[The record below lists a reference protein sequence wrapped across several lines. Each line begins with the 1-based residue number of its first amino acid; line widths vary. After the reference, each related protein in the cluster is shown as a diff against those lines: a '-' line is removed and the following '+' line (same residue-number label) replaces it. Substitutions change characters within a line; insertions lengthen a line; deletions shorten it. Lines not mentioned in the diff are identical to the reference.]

1 MRSETRDRR
10 RATWKLLEMDGVSE
24 AEATS
29 MITAEYDVAEST
41 VREDINTM
49 SEWLPEVSRS
59 ARVAELSLVYEVE
72 ETRQRLYEMA
82 EEARDNDDVDVELKI
97 QQRIIDT
104 IKLSNRLRDDI
115 DRDPQEETLLDEM
128 MKDPY
133 ES

>member
-1 MRSETRDRR
+1 
-10 RATWKLLEMDGVSE
+10 MDGVSE

>member
-1 MRSETRDRR
+1 MRPETRDRR
-10 RATWKLLEMDGVSE
+10 KTTWKLLEVDGISE

-29 MITAEYDVAEST
+29 TITAEYDVAEST

-49 SEWLPEVSRS
+49 EEWLPEMSRS

-82 EEARDNDDVDVELKI
+82 EEAQDNGDFDMELKI

-115 DRDPQEETLLDEM
+115 DRDPREETLLDEM

-133 ES
+133 S

>member
-1 MRSETRDRR
+1 MRPETRDRR
-10 RATWKLLEMDGVSE
+10 KATWKLLKVDGVSE

-29 MITAEYDVAEST
+29 TITAEYDVAEST
-41 VREDINTM
+41 VRKDINTM
-49 SEWLPEVSRS
+49 AEWLPEVSQS

-82 EEARDNDDVDVELKI
+82 EEAQDNGDVDMELKI

-115 DRDPQEETLLDEM
+115 DRDPREETLLDEM
-128 MKDPY
+128 MNDSY
-133 ES
+133 Y